1 MTAKVIALQVPPG
14 IQRDGTMF
22 ASLSYVDGQWVRF
35 QRGLPRKIGGYTG
48 AFLNSFGISRGLI
61 MSATNGLNYIISGYS
76 AGVQQWVTNNVT
88 AIGTGPTSFSM
99 STSFTP
105 NDYNLWQFDI
115 GYDST
120 GGGNLQLIAHPGQN
134 LQYITN
140 TTNTR
145 PLYGQFT
152 GTSLAPVGVF
162 TATGTLTSGSKL
174 VTFASTIVAIGAGVS
189 VSGTGIPSNT
199 TVVSSSLQGYGPVG
213 QVTINTQGTGYTS
226 GTFTGVSI
234 VGGKI
239 GSGAQATVVVTGGA
253 ITSVTVT
260 LGGSNY
266 LYQDTFTLS
275 GGGIG
280 SGTGFQ
286 GTISAL
292 ATITS
297 NLWTAFLNNSATTSG
312 AQTLTFDNNIS
323 VSGGVVM
330 LFPYLFVYGNNGLIQ
345 NCAAGDFNNWTS
357 ADSNANNVASTKIV
371 KGLPLRGGTTSPSGL
386 FWSLDSVI
394 RVSYTPTTVTTGST
408 SSTFYWRYDLI
419 TQQSSILS
427 SSSVIEYDGI
437 FYWAGIDRFL
447 MYNGVVAEI
456 PNSMNLNWFFDNL
469 NYSQRQKVWATKVPR
484 YNEIWWFYPRGDA
497 TECTDAIIYNV
508 RESQLA
514 GKPVWYDAGSA
525 PGAQRSSGWFTEV
538 FPKPIWGD
546 TNSTTTLSIV
556 GSVSGTTLTV
566 TAVNFGT
573 VAVGQ
578 ILSGTNVPDQ
588 MVITALGTGTGGTG
602 TYTVNNPMSATVA
615 STTMTAN
622 SSIIWQH
629 ETGTNQVYLTNSDAI
644 YSAFETPV
652 LGNQAGLV
660 GATQQPGEN
669 NWTRCERIEP
679 DFIQNGQM
687 DVIVTGKGYAD
698 DIDRPSTPY
707 NFTPSTL
714 KIDMREQRREMRLR
728 FESNTF
734 NGDYQVG
741 KIILSIET
749 GDVRGTGNP

>member
-1 MTAKVIALQVPPG
+1 LTSKVLALQVPPG
-14 IQRDGTMF
+14 IQRDGTQF

-48 AFLNSFGISRGLI
+48 AFLNSFGLSRGLT

-88 AIGTGPTSFSM
+88 AIGTGPTAFTM
-99 STSFTP
+99 PNTFTP
-105 NDYNLWQFDI
+105 NAYNLWQFDI

-120 GGGNLQLIAHPGQN
+120 GGADLKLIAHPGQN

-140 TTNTR
+140 TNNTR
-145 PLYGQFT
+145 PLYGSFT

-189 VSGTGIPSNT
+189 VSGTGIPANT

-213 QVTINTQGTGYTS
+213 TVGINTQGSGYTS

-239 GSGAQATVVVTGGA
+239 GSGAQATVVITGGA
-253 ITSVTVT
+253 VTSVTVT

-286 GTISAL
+286 GSITGL
-292 ATITS
+292 ASITS
-297 NLWTAFLNNSATTSG
+297 NLWTAFLNNNATASG

-357 ADSNANNVASTKIV
+357 SDSNANNVSSTKVV

-394 RVSYTPTTVTTGST
+394 RVSYTPTTVTSGTT

-419 TQQSSILS
+419 TQQSSIMS
-427 SSSVIEYDGI
+427 SSGVIEYDGL

-447 MYNGVVAEI
+447 MYNGTVQEI
-456 PNSMNLNWFFDNL
+456 PNTMNLNWFFDNV

-508 RESQLA
+508 
-514 GKPVWYDAGSA
+514 KDKIWYDTGQA
-525 PGAQRSSGWFTEV
+525 PGANRSAGWFTEV
-538 FPKPIWGD
+538 FPKPIWGGTD
-546 TNSTTTLSIV
+546 TAKTLSIV

-566 TAVNFGT
+566 TAVNFGIVT
-573 VAVGQ
+573 IGQ
-578 ILSGTNVPDQ
+578 IITGTGVPDQ
-588 MVITALGTGTGGTG
+588 MVITALGSGTGGTG
-602 TYTVNNPMSATVA
+602 TYTVNNPS
-615 STTMTAN
+615 STTVSSTAMFAN
-622 SSIIWQH
+622 SNIIWQH
-629 ETGTNQVYLTNSDAI
+629 ETGTNQIYLTNVDAI

-660 GATQQPGEN
+660 GSTQSQGEN
-669 NWTRCERIEP
+669 FWTRCERIEP
-679 DFIQNGQM
+679 DFIQVGNM

-698 DIDRPSTPY
+698 DVDNPSTPY
-707 NFTPSTL
+707 TFDSTTL

-734 NGDYQVG
+734 DGDYQMG
-741 KIILSIET
+741 KIILSVET